1 MALLNL
7 SRDFLLLL
15 TCINNPIVS
24 NIYIGN
30 KSEMRK
36 SYKGLYKPT
45 NPKKYVDTKMIVYRS
60 LLERR
65 FMRYCDLNED
75 ILFWASE
82 ELPIRYYSPLDK
94 KYHRYFPDFV
104 VKTVNGDKY
113 MIEIKP
119 SRQVGKPKRQKKT
132 KSYMRESFEYIKNQV
147 SNGLPLNNI
156 VKIRVCNLRLLPKR
170 IWVNINPYSK
180 SFFFKIRVNACI

>member
-1 MALLNL
+1 MP
-7 SRDFLLLL
+7 
-15 TCINNPIVS
+15 CINNPIVS

-30 KSEMRK
+30 KSDMRK

-45 NPKKYVDTKMIVYRS
+45 NPKKYVGDSKMIVYRS

-75 ILFWASE
+75 ILYWASE
-82 ELPIRYYSPLDK
+82 ELPVRYYNPLDK

-104 VKTVNGDKY
+104 VKTVNNDKY

-119 SRQVGKPKRQKKT
+119 SRQVAKPKPPKKKT
-132 KSYMRESFEYIKNQV
+132 KSYMRESFEYIKNQA
-147 SNGLPLNNI
+147 
-156 VKIRVCNLRLLPKR
+156 K
-170 IWVNINPYSK
+170 WQAAK
-180 SFFFKIRVNACI
+180 SYCDDKGMKFKLITEKDLGQY